1 MARGKRYETEGKLNY
16 QKVFAVIIAI
26 AVVIMFIFIIRN
38 VLKERKEIKKEYEY
52 FALYAQNKWGVI
64 NQEGEEVIQP
74 SYQEMIVI
82 PDKTKEVFICTYNV
96 NEENGTYQTK
106 AVNSNNEEILTGY
119 DQIEALDNMDK
130 NGNVWYEENVLRV
143 KKNGKYGLID
153 LLGKEILP
161 VEYDEITVLD
171 GTENSI
177 LIKKADKIGLV
188 NDTGSIIIEC
198 NYKEIKKLGDTYKD
212 GYITIDEQ
220 GKYGVIS
227 ATKKQILDNKYDEI
241 SQVALKEYYQVKEDE
256 KVKLINSKGETVIE
270 NGFDQIKSVTTNG
283 IIFEKNNL
291 FGEMNTSGEMV
302 LEAGYQDLKEA
313 NNGIYIAKQNDKY
326 GIIDNVG
333 NIQIPFE
340 YQIITY
346 NEKAKLFLADDSEYK
361 TSIIDN
367 QYNIKATGILSEI
380 NTDEEYIR
388 MRVDDDYKYYNLKGE
403 EISNI
408 EALKNNTIFLSK
420 KDGKYGFV
428 DKKGNAITEYIYDD
442 ATEQNQYGYAAV
454 KKDGLWGSID
464 KEGKESIEPKYNLEN
479 NLKID
484 FIGKWHLGEDL
495 NMNYYCEK

>member
-64 NQEGEEVIQP
+64 NQDGEEVIQP

-241 SQVALKEYYQVKEDE
+241 SQVALKEYYQVKEDG

-291 FGEMNTSGEMV
+291 FGEMNTSGEIV

>member
-38 VLKERKEIKKEYEY
+38 VLKERKEISKEYEY

-64 NQEGEEVIQP
+64 NQDGDEVIQP
-74 SYQEMIVI
+74 SYQEMRVI
-82 PDKTKEVFICTYNV
+82 PDRTKEVFICTYNV

-119 DQIEALDNMDK
+119 AQIEALDNIDQ

-153 LLGKEILP
+153 LSGKELLP

-171 GTENSI
+171 GAGNSI

-188 NDTGSIIIEC
+188 NDAGSIIIEC
-198 NYKEIKKLGDTYKD
+198 NYKEIKKLGNTYKD

-220 GKYGVIS
+220 GKYGIVS
-227 ATKKQILDNKYDEI
+227 ATKKQILENKYEEI
-241 SQVALKEYYQVKEDE
+241 EQIALKEFYLVKESGKE
-256 KVKLINSKGETVIE
+256 KLINSRDETILE
-270 NGFDQIKSVTTNG
+270 DGFDQIKSVTTNG
-283 IIFEKNNL
+283 IIFTKNNL
-291 FGEMNTSGEMV
+291 YGEMNTSGEIT
-302 LEAGYQDLKEA
+302 LKAEYQDLKEA
-313 NNGIYIAKQNDKY
+313 SNGIYIAKQNDKY
-326 GIIDNVG
+326 GIIDNMG
-333 NIQIPFE
+333 NVQIPYE
-340 YQIITY
+340 YQGITY
-346 NEKAKLFLADDSEYK
+346 NEKAKLFFAEDAEFK
-361 TSIIDN
+361 TSIIDD

-380 NTDEEYIR
+380 NTDDEYIR

-408 EALKNNTIFLSK
+408 EALKNNTIFLNK
-420 KDGKYGFV
+420 KDGKYGYV
-428 DKKGNAITEYIYDD
+428 DKKGNAVTEFIYDD
-442 ATEQNQYGYAAV
+442 ATEQNKYGYVSV
-454 KKDGLWGSID
+454 KKDGLWGSL
-464 KEGKESIEPKYNLEN
+464 GKDGKVIIEPKYNLEN

>member
-161 VEYDEITVLD
+161 LD
-171 GTENSI
+171 GTENKKKK
-177 LIKKADKIGLV
+177 KKADKIGLV

-241 SQVALKEYYQVKEDE
+241 SQVALKEYYQVKEDG

-270 NGFDQIKSVTTNG
+270 NGLDQIKSVTTNG

-291 FGEMNTSGEMV
+291 FGEMNTSGEIV
-302 LEAGYQDLKEA
+302 LEAEYQDLKEA

-388 MRVDDDYKYYNLKGE
+388 MRVEDDYKYYNLKGE